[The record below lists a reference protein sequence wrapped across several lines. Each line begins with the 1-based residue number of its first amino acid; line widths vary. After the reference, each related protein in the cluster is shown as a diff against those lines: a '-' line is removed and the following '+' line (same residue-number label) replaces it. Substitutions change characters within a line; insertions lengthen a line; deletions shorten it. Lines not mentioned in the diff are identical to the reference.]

1 MRLEDS
7 YHNAALALLVLVS
20 VLTIPL
26 RSKSYHSSTSSDELT
41 LVVVD
46 TNRVEETVKHDTIH
60 LNRATRYNPTPSQ
73 CDGSPFNTADGTY
86 IDPTKL
92 KNKEFRWCALS
103 WDLMDDAYRRKV
115 RHEDWAWRGT
125 IEFGDTIY
133 VESESK
139 PFINGKW
146 IVHDVMN
153 GRYRKSIDFLVH
165 QSNMNPRLGVC
176 KDVKIFKL

>member
-1 MRLEDS
+1 MKKVIVVSL
-7 YHNAALALLVLVS
+7 LALM
-20 VLTIPL
+20 VLTAFATTFIG
-26 RSKSYHSSTSSDELT
+26 SDCNHHHASSEMT
-41 LVVVD
+41 LVVLD
-46 TNRVEETVKHDTIH
+46 TNGVDDVVEYDTIH
-60 LNRATRYNPTPSQ
+60 LNRATRYNPTPAQ
-73 CDGSPFNTADGTY
+73 CDANPFNTADGTY

-92 KNKEFRWCALS
+92 RNEEIRWCALS

-115 RHEDWAWRGT
+115 RNEDWAWRGT
-125 IEFGDTIY
+125 IKFGDTIY

-146 IVHDVMN
+146 VVHDVMN